1 MQQSYL
7 SATSKNPQEDDSSDD
22 EDLAF
27 FIRFEET
34 RGFFLYVRTAE
45 ALRLCLNWSI
55 PKYNILIVAIL
66 HQTNQI
72 SDIFAS
78 INHPKPGL
86 SAGFDHK
93 AIAFSQNPLFNVR
106 EMMSRVRSAEREKV
120 LDFSVLG
127 IQAERCL
134 KLDI

>member
-1 MQQSYL
+1 MREKRHQ
-7 SATSKNPQEDDSSDD
+7 
-22 EDLAF
+22 
-27 FIRFEET
+27 IRGNRVE
-34 RGFFLYVRTAE
+34 VRTAE

-55 PKYNILIVAIL
+55 PKCNILIVAIL
-66 HQTNQI
+66 DQTNQI

-86 SAGFDHK
+86 SARFDHK

-106 EMMSRVRSAEREKV
+106 EMMSCVRSAERKKV

-127 IQAERCL
+127 IQAEWCL